1 MSKEGYDADYEACR
15 IQIFISNFKDRQL
28 KKIKQKIKRTRSKIK
43 YLTGQITQ

>member
-28 KKIKQKIKRTRSKIK
+28 KKIKRTRSKIK
-43 YLTGQITQ
+43 KLTGQITQ